1 MNRRHGTTYVVKY
14 LKASQLAVQRYLAG
28 TPLQSFRELEPELPL
43 PRLSSRGLP
52 TIILSRDLA
61 LIGNKGQAAIRFWLS
76 LFSLYRIIEIPSK
89 VKLSTITDPFNG
101 SAEFLQNFIAGVPN
115 GIVSLN
121 NFVRTRTLPAGGLL
135 CILKGGPGSSKN
147 SLTYISDVI
156 RLSQQGL
163 LDSILRYAHLTGNS
177 LLFQQLQYIISR
189 NRRSRFDELVGY
201 LPPYTVGKLALKLE
215 PAGKV
220 RVFAMVD
227 AVTQSLLHPLHS

>member
-1 MNRRHGTTYVVKY
+1 MNRRHGTTYMVKY

-28 TPLQSFRELEPELPL
+28 SPLKSFRELEPDLPL

-61 LIGNKGQAAIRFWLS
+61 LLGNKGSIAIRFYLT

-115 GIVSLN
+115 GIISLN

-147 SLTYISDVI
+147 SLTYVSDVI
-156 RLSQQGL
+156 RLKQQGL
-163 LDSILRYAHLTGNS
+163 LDAILQYAHLTGNA

-189 NRRSRFDELVGY
+189 NRRARFDSLVEF
-201 LPPYTVGKLALKLE
+201 LPPHPVGKLALKLE